1 MSRPA
6 IEPEANREP
15 VAQAGAGGEMRAR
28 LTLGRDFW
36 LVFLA
41 TFALNTAANLFV
53 MFPLFVVRLG
63 GGASLIGAIIG
74 TWSLF
79 ALLARPG
86 AGVAIDKYGR
96 KRTALAFMVM
106 DAAAIALYLMIGSL
120 GWSIFTVRAIHG
132 AVEGTARVALF
143 AMVFDLLPQGRRGE
157 AMSIFSLCG
166 MGSSAFA
173 PIVGE
178 LIIRHFGFTV
188 FFLASIATVAAGAIA
203 TAMIHEPAPI
213 AHRPE
218 RAVSRPPTYRRLV
231 ADRGL
236 MPLWIVTF
244 LFSLAISCRLS
255 FVAPYAYAEGIR
267 SVGEYFAI
275 YSAVAIIV
283 RLTGGRVLDRIGL
296 ERTLVPSF
304 AVLSV
309 GLALLAGT
317 GRMGWLEMA
326 ALVGGLGHGYLYPA
340 LSALVI
346 TRTEANAMGRSSSIY
361 TSLYDLGSMAG
372 PYVLGVVGEF
382 FGYAPLF
389 IAAGATALLAA
400 VYFLAAERR
409 SVIARMG

>member
-1 MSRPA
+1 MSGPA
-6 IEPEANREP
+6 PQGGVLPEAARREAAAEP
-15 VAQAGAGGEMRAR
+15 APGR
-28 LTLGRDFW
+28 LRLGRDFW

-41 TFALNTAANLFV
+41 TFTLNTAANLFV
-53 MFPLFVVRLG
+53 LFPLLVVRLG

-86 AGVAIDKYGR
+86 AGMAIDRYGR
-96 KRTALAFMVM
+96 KRTALAFMMM
-106 DAAAIALYLMIGSL
+106 DAAAIALYLPIGSL
-120 GWSIFTVRAIHG
+120 GWNIFAVRAIHG

-173 PIVGE
+173 PIAGE

-188 FFLASIATVAAGAIA
+188 FFLSAISTVAAGALA
-203 TAMIHEPAPI
+203 TSLIHEPAPMR
-213 AHRPE
+213 HRENPV
-218 RAVSRPPTYRRLV
+218 AAKPPTYRRLIV
-231 ADRGL
+231 DSGL

-244 LFSLAISCRLS
+244 MFSLAISCRLS

-267 SVGEYFAI
+267 SVGEYFGI
-275 YSAVAIIV
+275 YSVVAIIV

-296 ERTLVPSF
+296 ERTMVPSF
-304 AVLSV
+304 AVLAV

-317 GRMGWLEMA
+317 GRAGWLEMA

-361 TSLYDLGSMAG
+361 TSLYDLGSMSG
-372 PYVLGVVGEF
+372 PYILGMVGEF

-400 VYFLAAERR
+400 VYFLASERR
-409 SVIARMG
+409 SMVARHG